1 VKLIN
6 KNVDYAVRALLTIS
20 KTGGA
25 FISAREIAAVQKI
38 PYHFL
43 RTVMQ
48 PLIKNGIVA
57 SVEGTKG
64 GFKLLIDPENLS
76 ILKLISIY
84 NGRFQLSE
92 CMFRGK
98 PCSNRRTCVLRKE
111 IMKIE
116 NDFAE
121 RLGKLTI
128 GKLLQK

>member
-1 VKLIN
+1 MKLIN
-6 KNVDYAVRALLTIS
+6 KNVDYAARALLVMS

-25 FISAREIAAVQKI
+25 FISARDIAAAQKI

-43 RTVMQ
+43 RRVLQ

-64 GFKLLIDPENLS
+64 GFKLLVHPAKLS

-84 NGRFQLSE
+84 NGKFQLSE

-111 IMKIE
+111 VVKIE

-128 GKLLQK
+128 SKLLQK